1 MAARGPSLIVTGG
14 CSQWMGWLWDGQS
27 PWCFLCSLIPAYFKN
42 HTLIAVY
49 IPGLGTG
56 DSKLNQI
63 EAFWVKS
70 SGSRR
75 NWHMGKQRKRPTG
88 QKGVVDTRALCWD
101 GFGVG
106 VGGRKWSP
114 PGWVKKAIPSS
125 TGDSVLPQL
134 RGRKMCD
141 DSCVCVCVYRSLAR
155 SHRVCR
161 LGLKREIEGF
171 RKEAAHTCPGLL
183 PCPQGQHRQ
192 ALEAGFSKRQSS
204 HCPRKWE
211 LIRNKDAASYRT
223 TFSHP
228 SPDTQVLFVWTFI
241 SNRSFKEGPLD
252 ITVDPV
258 LCFSCF
264 LMLVHTMKSWRSR
277 SGARWYFL
285 R

>member
-1 MAARGPSLIVTGG
+1 MGLLDARESLGLSLNQLEGVDWTRLNQSFWTELNWIRLNHCCQGRGLMAARGPSLIVTGG

-141 DSCVCVCVYRSLAR
+141 DSCVCVCVQEPSQKPQSLQAW
-155 SHRVCR
+155 V
-161 LGLKREIEGF
+161 
-171 RKEAAHTCPGLL
+171 KE
-183 PCPQGQHRQ
+183 R
-192 ALEAGFSKRQSS
+192 
-204 HCPRKWE
+204 
-211 LIRNKDAASYRT
+211 D
-223 TFSHP
+223 
-228 SPDTQVLFVWTFI
+228 
-241 SNRSFKEGPLD
+241 
-252 ITVDPV
+252 
-258 LCFSCF
+258 
-264 LMLVHTMKSWRSR
+264 WRI
-277 SGARWYFL
+277 
-285 R
+285 